1 MRRYYHDEDDYRD
14 IHISFRRC
22 PFFHRNRPHRRH
34 TFSLSGLGMVFVG
47 FGSMTK
53 STVKGGIA
61 AAKFIN
67 EQKQKSEG

>member
-1 MRRYYHDEDDYRD
+1 MMKM
-14 IHISFRRC
+14 IIGTFMFLFAVALSFTGIGLIVGI
-22 PFFHRNRPHRRH
+22 PLAF
-34 TFSLSGLGMVFVG
+34 SGLGMMFVG

-67 EQKQKSEG
+67 EQKQKSGG